1 MYFLKMSKSSVSC
14 FGKLFLLLRSDLK
27 VSWLHQI
34 YSSLHRNEF
43 PQMFVGQ
50 KTNKQTSSVFFHP
63 VVAELDWKW
72 SHCPLSH
79 CRQKVIIFLI
89 SDHSHLGFGN
99 KIAKPFSCQSC
110 LSWHILGVFLHKW
123 DFLLFFG
130 EHPASPLLT
139 IHSLHFAV
147 ATIALLCFVVTVVVV
162 VVVHWTVL

>member
-34 YSSLHRNEF
+34 YSSLHRIECLLGKK
-43 PQMFVGQ
+43 Q
-50 KTNKQTSSVFFHP
+50 TNKHPAGFFHP

-72 SHCPLSH
+72 SHCPRSH

-123 DFLLFFG
+123 DFLLLFG
-130 EHPASPLLT
+130 EHPTSPLLT

-147 ATIALLCFVVTVVVV
+147 ATIALLCFVVVVVAV
-162 VVVHWTVL
+162 VVAAVVHWTVL